1 MKQKT
6 YGVNGKMEWLPM
18 IKIGNRKMQIPFL
31 HGITSGSGRIPASFT
46 TKNPIIQFGI
56 EQSVYFKEGVIHI
69 EKVLDITD
77 HKAKVSAPVTQKSAD
92 KVATTDQAGSS
103 DTDEKDADA
112 KSTSE
117 STDGNI
123 VEVES
128 IADAKDYLV
137 EKFGYKAGDLQDKK
151 QIENAA
157 KNENIVFM
165 GL

>member
-46 TKNPIIQFGI
+46 TKNPITQFGI

-69 EKVLDITD
+69 EKVLDIPD
-77 HKAKVSAPVTQKSAD
+77 HKTKASAPVTQKSAN
-92 KVATTDQAGSS
+92 KVTTTDHAGSS
-103 DTDEKDADA
+103 DNDEKDADTGN
-112 KSTSE
+112 TSG
-117 STDGNI
+117 STDGNL

-137 EKFGYKAGDLQDKK
+137 EKFGYKANDLQDKE

-157 KNENIVFM
+157 KSENIVFM

>member
-69 EKVLDITD
+69 EKVLDIPD
-77 HKAKVSAPVTQKSAD
+77 HKAKVSAPVTPKSAN
-92 KVATTDQAGSS
+92 KVATTDRAGSS
-103 DTDEKDADA
+103 DNDEKSTDAI
-112 KSTSE
+112 STSE
-117 STDGNI
+117 STDGNV
-123 VEVES
+123 VEVDS

-137 EKFGYKAGDLQDKK
+137 EHFNYKASDLRSKK
-151 QIENAA
+151 LVIEAG
-157 KNENIVFM
+157 KNQNIVFM

>member
-46 TKNPIIQFGI
+46 TKNPITQFGI

-69 EKVLDITD
+69 EKVLDIPD
-77 HKAKVSAPVTQKSAD
+77 HKAKASAPVTQKSTN
-92 KVATTDQAGSS
+92 KVTTTDQAGSS
-103 DTDEKDADA
+103 DNDEKDADTGN
-112 KSTSE
+112 TSG
-117 STDGNI
+117 STDGNL

-137 EKFGYKAGDLQDKK
+137 EKFGIAVRELSSKDK
-151 QIENAA
+151 ILDAA
-157 KNENIVFM
+157 EANGVSFEGI
-165 GL
+165 

>member
-77 HKAKVSAPVTQKSAD
+77 HKEKVSAN

-103 DTDEKDADA
+103 DTDEKDTDA

-137 EKFGYKAGDLQDKK
+137 EKFGIDVRELRSREK
-151 QIENAA
+151 IVEAA
-157 KNENIVFM
+157 ESNGVFFK
-165 GL
+165 GI